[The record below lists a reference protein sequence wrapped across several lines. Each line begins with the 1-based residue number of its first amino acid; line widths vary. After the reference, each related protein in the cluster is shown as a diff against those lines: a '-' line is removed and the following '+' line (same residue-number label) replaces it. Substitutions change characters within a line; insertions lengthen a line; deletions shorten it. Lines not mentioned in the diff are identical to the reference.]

1 MGWSR
6 EEQERAKKF
15 MRRTRTEQWR
25 AAREQWRA
33 AREQKQ
39 CHVRASVADDQCEKV
54 VGAAAVPGAGDEDG
68 GADHPP
74 VDTGQ
79 EEQHHGQ
86 AGREGRGL
94 DGVLCL

>member
-1 MGWSR
+1 MGGSGVEQGRAGESQEVHAENKDRAVESSQIGSR
-6 EEQERAKKF
+6 INAMCEPRSL
-15 MRRTRTEQWR
+15 TTN
-25 AAREQWRA
+25 ARGA
-33 AREQKQ
+33 
-39 CHVRASVADDQCEKV
+39 V

-79 EEQHHGQ
+79 EEQDHGK
-86 AGREGRGL
+86 AGREVRGL